1 MPVSARHI
9 ATILTLALAG
19 FALGSCGTI
28 NEKLADGMGD
38 YIPKWA
44 GGLPADAPPR
54 RGTQQYDA
62 YMKER
67 EAKRLQPAPTKD
79 EATKAP
85 SSSSAAVY

>member
-1 MPVSARHI
+1 MPISARHI
-9 ATILTLALAG
+9 ATFLALALAS
-19 FALGSCGTI
+19 FALGGCGTI
-28 NEKLADGMGD
+28 NEKIADGMGT
-38 YIPKWA
+38 YIPQWA

-54 RGTQQYDA
+54 RGTPEYDA

-67 EAKRLQPAPTKD
+67 EAKRLQPAPGKD